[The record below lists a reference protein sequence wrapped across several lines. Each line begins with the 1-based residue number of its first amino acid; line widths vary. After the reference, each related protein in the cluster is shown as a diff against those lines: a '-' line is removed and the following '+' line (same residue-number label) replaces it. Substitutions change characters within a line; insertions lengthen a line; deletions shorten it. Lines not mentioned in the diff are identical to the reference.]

1 VKTLVHEWPK
11 YVEGDLF
18 AEIKKAPPGHK
29 ILIPHVVN
37 NIGKWGAGFSG
48 PLGEAFPQAKQSYLA
63 FFDGGRPRCDFG
75 LGDSQV
81 VYAEEDVCVANMVA
95 QDGVG
100 TDSRKIRYDLLVRC
114 MNEVTRNLLQSVD
127 FRDSDWAI
135 HAPKFGC
142 GLAGGN
148 WDFIEEL
155 IRDCWIRRGIEVTV
169 YWLPEKGRGRRGA

>member
-1 VKTLVHEWPK
+1 MKTVVHDWPK

-18 AEIKKAPPGHK
+18 AEIKKAPRGHK

-37 NIGKWGAGFSG
+37 NIGKWGAGFTG
-48 PLGEAFPQAKQSYLA
+48 PLGEAFPEARKDYLLRTPLSP
-63 FFDGGRPRCDFG
+63 GRMNLGITDFVESDAWPG
-75 LGDSQV
+75 V
-81 VYAEEDVCVANMVA
+81 KVANMFA

-100 TDSRKIRYDLLVRC
+100 SGDRQIRYEALTQC
-114 MNEVTRNLLQSVD
+114 MIVVGITALAEGR
-127 FRDSDWAI
+127 AI
-135 HAPKFGC
+135 HCPKFGA

-169 YWLPEKGRGRRGA
+169 YWLPDMPKARKKFHGAA

>member
-1 VKTLVHEWPK
+1 MKALVHDFPK
-11 YVEGDLF
+11 YVEGDLL

-48 PLGEAFPQAKQSYLA
+48 PLGEAFPEAKRNYLMH
-63 FFDGGRPRCDFG
+63 FG
-75 LGDSQV
+75 EGYEGVRAKSFLTLGDSQF
-81 VYAEEDVCVANMVA
+81 VYADEDFRVANMVA

-100 TDSRKIRYDLLVRC
+100 KSERRVLYNVLVRC
-114 MNEVTRNLLQSVD
+114 MEEVARV
-127 FRDSDWAI
+127 FRDTGWAI
-135 HAPKFGC
+135 HCPKFGC

-148 WDFIEEL
+148 WYFIEEL

-169 YWLPEKGRGRRGA
+169 YWLPEKGKAKR